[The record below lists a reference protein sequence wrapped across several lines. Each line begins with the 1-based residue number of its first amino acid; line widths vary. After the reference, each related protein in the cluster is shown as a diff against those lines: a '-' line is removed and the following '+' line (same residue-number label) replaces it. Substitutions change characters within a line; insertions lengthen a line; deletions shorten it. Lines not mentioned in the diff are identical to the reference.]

1 MTSQFTGK
9 VALVTGGSTGMGRA
23 AALAFARE
31 GANIVVADTNIQ
43 DGEETAR
50 RIKGTGIEALF
61 VPTDVSQATAVETL
75 INTTIATYGRLD
87 YAFNNAGINEEHGPL
102 TDCTEAQWD
111 RIISINLK
119 GIWLCMKYEIPHM
132 LKLGKGSIVN
142 TASVV
147 GLTGGRG
154 FPAYVASKHGII
166 GLTKATA
173 LDYGKDGIRVNAVC
187 PGTIY
192 TPMYERRV
200 GNDPETTARIIS
212 EIPLRRLGQPEDIAE
227 AVIWLCSDAS
237 SFVTGHALVIDG
249 GDIA

>member
-1 MTSQFTGK
+1 MTGQFTGK
-9 VALVTGGSTGMGRA
+9 VAIVTGGSSGMGRA

-31 GANIVVADTNIQ
+31 GANVVVADTNVQ
-43 DGEETAR
+43 DGEETVR
-50 RIKGTGIEALF
+50 RFKDSGAEALF
-61 VPTDVSQATAVETL
+61 VPADVSQASAVEAL
-75 INTTIATYGRLD
+75 VNTTIATYGRLD

-102 TDCTEAQWD
+102 TDCTEAEWD

-119 GIWLCMKYEIPHM
+119 GIWLCMKYEIPQM
-132 LKLGKGSIVN
+132 LKLGRGVIVN

-166 GLTKATA
+166 GLTKAAA
-173 LDYGKDGIRVNAVC
+173 LDYGKQGIRVNAVC

-192 TPMYERRV
+192 TSMYERRV

-212 EIPLRRLGQPEDIAE
+212 EIPLQRLGQPQDIAE
-227 AVIWLCSDAS
+227 AVIWLCSEGA
-237 SFVTGHALVIDG
+237 SFVTGHSLVVDG
-249 GDIA
+249 GDIV

>member
-1 MTSQFTGK
+1 MTDRFIGK
-9 VALVTGGSTGMGRA
+9 VALVTGGSSGMGRA

-31 GANIVVADTNIQ
+31 GANVVVADTSIQ
-43 DGEETAR
+43 DGEETVR
-50 RIKGTGIEALF
+50 RIQDTGSDALF
-61 VPTDVSQATAVETL
+61 VLTDVSQAVAVEAL

-87 YAFNNAGINEEHGPL
+87 CAFNNAGINEEHGPL
-102 TDCTEAQWD
+102 TDSTEAEWD

-119 GIWLCMKYEIPHM
+119 GIWLCMKYEIPQM
-132 LKLGKGSIVN
+132 LNSGGGAIVN

-166 GLTKATA
+166 GLTKAAA

-192 TPMYERRV
+192 TPMYERRI
-200 GNDPETTARIIS
+200 GNDPETTARILS
-212 EIPLRRLGQPEDIAE
+212 EIPLRRLGQPEDVAE
-227 AVIWLCSDAS
+227 AVIWLCSAAA
-237 SFVTGHALVIDG
+237 SFVTGHSLVVDG

>member
-1 MTSQFTGK
+1 MTGQFTGK
-9 VALVTGGSTGMGRA
+9 VAIVTGGSSGMGRA

-31 GANIVVADTNIQ
+31 GANVVVADTNVQ
-43 DGEETAR
+43 DGEETVR
-50 RIKGTGIEALF
+50 RFKDSGAEALF
-61 VPTDVSQATAVETL
+61 VPADVSQATAVEAL

-102 TDCTEAQWD
+102 TDCTEAEWD

-119 GIWLCMKYEIPHM
+119 GIWLCMKYEIPQM
-132 LKLGKGSIVN
+132 LKLGRGVIVN

-166 GLTKATA
+166 GLTKAAA
-173 LDYGKDGIRVNAVC
+173 LDYGKQGIRVNAVC

-192 TPMYERRV
+192 TSMYERRV

-212 EIPLRRLGQPEDIAE
+212 EIPLQRLGQPQDIAE
-227 AVIWLCSDAS
+227 AVIWLCSEGA
-237 SFVTGHALVIDG
+237 SFVTGHSLVVDG
-249 GDIA
+249 GDIV

>member
-1 MTSQFTGK
+1 MAGQFTGK
-9 VALVTGGSTGMGRA
+9 VALVTGGSSGMGQA

-31 GANIVVADTNIQ
+31 GANVVVADTSIQ
-43 DGEETAR
+43 GGEETVR
-50 RIKGTGIEALF
+50 RIEDTGTGALF
-61 VPTDVSQATAVETL
+61 VPTDVSQANAVEAL

-102 TDCTEAQWD
+102 TDCTEAEWD

-132 LKLGKGSIVN
+132 LKIGSGAIVN

-173 LDYGKDGIRVNAVC
+173 LDYGPQGIRVNAVC

-192 TPMYERRV
+192 TPMYERRI
-200 GNDPETTARIIS
+200 GNAPETTARIIS
-212 EIPLRRLGQPEDIAE
+212 EIPLRRLGQPEDVAE
-227 AVIWLCSDAS
+227 AVIWLCSSAA
-237 SFVTGHALVIDG
+237 SFVTGHALVVDG

>member
-1 MTSQFTGK
+1 MLCPQPGGGRTMTGQFSGK
-9 VALVTGGSTGMGRA
+9 VALVSGGSSGMGRA

-31 GANIVVADTNIQ
+31 GASVVVADTEVQ
-43 DGEETAR
+43 GGEETVR
-50 RIKGTGIEALF
+50 RMQDSGSEALF
-61 VPTDVSQATAVETL
+61 VLTDVSQATAVEAL
-75 INTTIATYGRLD
+75 IATAVTTFGRLD

-102 TDCTEAQWD
+102 TEGTEAEWD

-119 GIWLCMKYEIPHM
+119 GVWLCMKYEIPQL
-132 LKLGKGSIVN
+132 LKSGGGAIVN

-166 GLTKATA
+166 GLTKAAA

-192 TPMYERRV
+192 TPMLVNALR
-200 GNDPETTARIIS
+200 S
-212 EIPLRRLGQPEDIAE
+212 EQ
-227 AVIWLCSDAS
+227 IWPSNVSTCPQY
-237 SFVTGHALVIDG
+237 
-249 GDIA
+249 